1 MTKFSYGKFSF
12 SDRWIRLLGLN
23 FSYFFS
29 FSCGWDTNS
38 RSEVVT
44 VWKRIQFCIF
54 SFSCSTL
61 RTNFSYGKF
70 SFSDRWIRL
79 LGLNFSYFFSFSCGW
94 DTNSPSEVVTVWK
107 RIQFC
112 IFSFPCSTL
121 MTKFSYGKFSFS
133 DRWIRLLGL
142 NFSYFSV
149 SRAVETQILQ
159 LKLWQFE
166 RELNSASSPFLVLL
180 WWRSFHT
187 ENFNFLTGV
196 FVCWD

>member
-1 MTKFSYGKFSF
+1 M
-12 SDRWIRLLGLN
+12 
-23 FSYFFS
+23 
-29 FSCGWDTNS
+29 
-38 RSEVVT
+38 T

-94 DTNSPSEVVTVWK
+94 DTNSRSEVLTVWK

-112 IFSFPCSTL
+112 IFSFSCSTL

-149 SRAVETQILQ
+149 SRAVETNSRSEVVTV
-159 LKLWQFE
+159 K
-166 RELNSASSPFLVLL
+166 RKLNSASSPFLVLL
-180 WWRSFHT
+180 SGQIFHT
-187 ENFNFLTGV
+187 ENFHFLIGE